1 MGRRDLV
8 QAFDIDLVS
17 RNEKTQVATYH
28 SSSMIVKVAVEG
40 IAGIMRCT

>member
-28 SSSMIVKVAVEG
+28 SSSITVKVAVEG
-40 IAGIMRCT
+40 VAGRMRCT